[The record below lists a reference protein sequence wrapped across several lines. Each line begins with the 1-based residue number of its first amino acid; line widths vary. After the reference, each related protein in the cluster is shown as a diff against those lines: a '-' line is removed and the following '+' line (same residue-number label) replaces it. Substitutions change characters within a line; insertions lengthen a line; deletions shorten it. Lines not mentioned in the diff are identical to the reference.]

1 MAFRLIYISTYSV
14 VLLFLLTHHSHRPLC
29 CPTTFDMSSLTP
41 TTEGSQAPSAQVEAD
56 YFTNIEA
63 IPYTWGHCYNATVN
77 LIPNE
82 DYTNLD
88 LDTTVVV
95 DDPAKTTFSL
105 AECNDLRGE
114 GSFDRGFLTYRKP
127 AGPGS
132 GTRGK
137 LTYVSF
143 GLLLVPFRKG
153 NNGAR

>member
-1 MAFRLIYISTYSV
+1 
-14 VLLFLLTHHSHRPLC
+14 
-29 CPTTFDMSSLTP
+29 MSSHPP
-41 TTEGSQAPSAQVEAD
+41 TTEVSQAPSAQVKAD

-63 IPYTWGHCYNATVN
+63 IPYTWEHCYNATVN

-137 LTYVSF
+137 LTYAIIWPPTGALPGGRQRGSKGQDGDTNTTGGTVTTE
-143 GLLLVPFRKG
+143 GGGVRK
-153 NNGAR
+153 

>member
-1 MAFRLIYISTYSV
+1 
-14 VLLFLLTHHSHRPLC
+14 
-29 CPTTFDMSSLTP
+29 MSSHP
-41 TTEGSQAPSAQVEAD
+41 PATEVSQAPSAQVKAD

-63 IPYTWGHCYNATVN
+63 IPYTWGHCYNATIN

-105 AECNDLRGE
+105 AEYNDLRGE

-137 LTYVSF
+137 LTYAIIW
-143 GLLLVPFRKG
+143 PPT
-153 NNGAR
+153 GALPGGRQRGETGWKYEYHRGDRDYRRGRCDQVIVRAKYDSPCD